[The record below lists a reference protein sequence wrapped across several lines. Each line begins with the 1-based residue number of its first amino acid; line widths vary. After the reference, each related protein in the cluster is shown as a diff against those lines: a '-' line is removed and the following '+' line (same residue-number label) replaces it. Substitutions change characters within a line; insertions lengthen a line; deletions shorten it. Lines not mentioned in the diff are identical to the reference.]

1 MKKFIAMAFCFALAV
16 SILTACGSEN
26 NKTTD
31 TTTTPSSIA
40 TEPTTKTTAPTT
52 TEPTQASTI
61 PDSGSMP
68 NNGDTGTG
76 SSNGGNS
83 GTGSANGGN
92 GGSGNTNGGTG
103 NGMGGSMDNGTAQ
116 SRAHYPSVIGG
127 SR

>member
-31 TTTTPSSIA
+31 TTTTPSSI
-40 TEPTTKTTAPTT
+40 TTKPTTESTTPAS
-52 TEPTQASTI
+52 EATQPSTI

-68 NNGDTGTG
+68 NNGDAGTG

-92 GGSGNTNGGTG
+92 GGSGTTNGGTG
-103 NGMGGSMDNGTAQ
+103 NGMGGSMDNGTAR